1 MDSLAGFSVERAL
14 PALQATLH
22 AVAIVCIALVL
33 WVVMAPAPRG
43 TMRLAIAPNGS
54 SDRPPSQLLK
64 SAAETLDV
72 ALAGVPDARLR
83 ATLRALRGSGHVVRL
98 FAPRPLPA
106 LAAAAE
112 EEWRAT
118 SGTRIQL
125 VSSDSA
131 MASLS
136 DLAGGID
143 SVYVGAAGLQ
153 PRSGPLQGAFAI
165 DAGAARASVAPIV
178 AGAPVTARVLVL
190 GDATWESRF
199 LIASLEEAGWPV
211 DVGLSLSPRVTI
223 TQGVPQLPSRARHA
237 LVVLLPG
244 ASPLVV
250 SRLPAF
256 VRDGGGL
263 VIVGEASRIPAL
275 APLRAGSPG
284 ESTAGELGAEASGTP
299 RDGLELVPIASL
311 AAGSVVLEA
320 RDGVAAVAARRLGA
334 GRVVQVGY
342 ANSWLWRMAGGDD
355 APIAH
360 RRWWT
365 SLLSSVVPL
374 SAPVSRVATA
384 AESDTLTAAPVA
396 ALASALELPTMRDA
410 VVTSSRRDFRTS
422 LDLRWLL
429 CAALVSLGASWIL
442 RRWRG
447 FV

>member
-1 MDSLAGFSVERAL
+1 MTGIAAERAL
-14 PALQATLH
+14 PIIQGVLH
-22 AVAIVCIALVL
+22 AVAIVCMALVL
-33 WVVMAPAPRG
+33 WVVTAPAARG
-43 TMRLAIAPNGS
+43 TLRLAVAPNGS
-54 SDRPPSQLLK
+54 IDLPPSVLLR

-83 ATLRALRGSGHVVRL
+83 ATLRALRGSGHLVRL

-106 LAAAAE
+106 LATAAE

-118 SGTRIQL
+118 GGTRIQL

-131 MASLS
+131 LASLG
-136 DLAGGID
+136 DAAGLID
-143 SVYVGAAGLQ
+143 SVHIAAAGLQ
-153 PRSGPLQGAFAI
+153 PRSGPLQGALAV
-165 DAGAARASVAPIV
+165 DAGAVRAFVAPLV
-178 AGAPVTARVLVL
+178 AGAPATARVLVL

-199 LIASLEEAGWPV
+199 LVASLEEAGWPV
-211 DVGLSLSPRVTI
+211 DAGLTLAPRVTI
-223 TQGVPQLPSRARHA
+223 TQGVPPLPSRARHA
-237 LVVLLPG
+237 LVVILPG
-244 ASPLVV
+244 ASPVAV
-250 SRLPAF
+250 SRLPGF

-263 VIVGEASRIPAL
+263 VIVGESSRIPAL

-284 ESTAGELGAEASGTP
+284 ESIAGELGAEASAAP
-299 RDGLELVPIASL
+299 RRGLDLVPIASQ
-311 AAGSVVLEA
+311 AAGSVVLER
-320 RDGVAAVAARRLGA
+320 RDGVLAVAARRVGA

-365 SLLSSVVPL
+365 SLLASAVPL
-374 SAPVSRVATA
+374 SAPVSRIMTA

-396 ALASALELPTMRDA
+396 ALASALGLPTVRDA
-410 VVTSSRRDFRTS
+410 GVTSSRRDVRAS

-429 CAALVSLGASWIL
+429 CAGLVSLVASWVL

-447 FV
+447 LV